1 MVGRLFIIYAMNT
14 AAQLS
19 LEVVPTQLR
28 GQGNALANVCAQIA
42 NFFAPQIVYSKVID
56 SRMPFILMSLV
67 SFLATILAIFLP
79 ETAGIKLPD
88 TINEAEVLF
97 KRKNLLNKHSA
108 KVLPVEGAIIAI
120 TTTTN
125 NLRHSENS

>member
-1 MVGRLFIIYAMNT
+1 MSIFS
-14 AAQLS
+14 S

-56 SRMPFILMSLV
+56 SRMPFILMAAGSL
-67 SFLATILAIFLP
+67 LAAILAIFLP

-88 TINEAEVLF
+88 NISEAEVLF
-97 KRKNLLNKHSA
+97 KRKNVLKKHSA
-108 KVLPVEGAIIAI
+108 TVLPIETAISMGVTSKQI
-120 TTTTN
+120 
-125 NLRHSENS
+125 